1 MVLDKNMPLN
11 FLDDSDWRKVIK
23 LEPITSKR
31 FKSVRS
37 RLVHVVEG
45 VIGADLVKRPSVSLV
60 FNGCG
65 KRVDSTAYFAITGA
79 SDFGFDK
86 DRNR

>member
-1 MVLDKNMPLN
+1 MSLN

-31 FKSVRS
+31 FKSVGS

-45 VIGADLVKRPSVSLV
+45 VIGADLAKRRSVGLV
-60 FNGCG
+60 FDGWG
-65 KRVDSTAYFAITGA
+65 GTSVK
-79 SDFGFDK
+79 
-86 DRNR
+86 

>member
-31 FKSVRS
+31 FKSVGS
-37 RLVHVVEG
+37 RLVHVVERSYWG
-45 VIGADLVKRPSVSLV
+45 RFS
-60 FNGCG
+60 
-65 KRVDSTAYFAITGA
+65 
-79 SDFGFDK
+79 
-86 DRNR
+86 